1 MSENIVICEK
11 CGIDMQ
17 CYKNG
22 HSLSWICNNCGNAV
36 ATSYFEPYETDMTT
50 YYVYL
55 MVEIQPTIKNIK
67 LIAEVMNCNYIEAKK
82 TIEKIPTEIFQGKA
96 IDVMKIKK
104 KFATA
109 NIEISIEPV
118 FP

>member
-22 HSLSWICNNCGNAV
+22 HSLSWICNNRGNVV

-50 YYVYL
+50 YYGNL
-55 MVEIQPTIKNIK
+55 
-67 LIAEVMNCNYIEAKK
+67 
-82 TIEKIPTEIFQGKA
+82 
-96 IDVMKIKK
+96 
-104 KFATA
+104 
-109 NIEISIEPV
+109 
-118 FP
+118 

>member
-1 MSENIVICEK
+1 M
-11 CGIDMQ
+11 
-17 CYKNG
+17 
-22 HSLSWICNNCGNAV
+22 
-36 ATSYFEPYETDMTT
+36 
-50 YYVYL
+50 
-55 MVEIQPTIKNIK
+55 
-67 LIAEVMNCNYIEAKK
+67 AKK